1 MAASAEPAVPS
12 QHISQCTIPSCMT
25 RYEDEVGKRR
35 KYTAFMVEVRTHG
48 GLTWATER
56 RYRQFHNLNKV
67 SASVAAREPVAQAA
81 PVACPGGAPAAAT
94 NTGQVLPGS
103 AASRRL
109 PGTQPPAVPGRGRRS
124 VSGAGGDL
132 GACRALAPLCPVR
145 CPRPAGI
152 GASSGVGAILKKRYA
167 ELQLFKFPGKK
178 WFSSFAT
185 ATIERRRRVFEQYL
199 QELLCLQPR
208 PTELNVF
215 LEIPSH
221 VWGAGGPAPRIAA
234 AILGPEA
241 AAAAMAAGTTGSG
254 ADVASGAGSAAS
266 AASAAASAARAAS
279 AAESHAATLE
289 RIRAGG
295 ITVEDFELLR
305 VLGKG
310 SFGKVF
316 LVRLGVT
323 GAIYAMKVLK
333 KSEVVRRR
341 QVEHT
346 KAERRIMGGVDHS
359 CIVSLRFAFQSADK
373 LYMVTDYCRGGELFF
388 HLKKMRTFPE
398 DMYLAPEML
407 INRKTRKGYGKA
419 VDWWSLG
426 TLVFEMLTG
435 WPPFY
440 DKSLRRMCE
449 QILRADLRFPP
460 GCAASA
466 EARDLIRQLLRRD
479 PLRRL
484 GSGAGG
490 ADEIRAHP
498 FFASMDWDA
507 LASRELKP
515 PFCPRVE
522 SDTDI
527 ANFDTTF
534 TAEPAVLTPP
544 APTDLAAGAADFGD
558 FTFADRDHVMT
569 GDDDDEPDSGY
580 AAAAAELGS
589 AIDAAVDG
597 AAAAVDA
604 EGDAAAAGAAGSA
617 GAH

>member
-56 RYRQFHNLNKV
+56 RYRQFHNLNK
-67 SASVAAREPVAQAA
+67 
-81 PVACPGGAPAAAT
+81 
-94 NTGQVLPGS
+94 
-103 AASRRL
+103 
-109 PGTQPPAVPGRGRRS
+109 
-124 VSGAGGDL
+124 
-132 GACRALAPLCPVR
+132 
-145 CPRPAGI
+145 
-152 GASSGVGAILKKRYA
+152 ILKKRYA

-398 DMYLAPEML
+398 DMVRFYAAELVLALSHLHSVDVVYRDLKPENVLLDEEGHIKITDFGLSKDEVADSNGATTFCGTPEYLAPEML

>member
-1 MAASAEPAVPS
+1 MARSATPARHPSVP
-12 QHISQCTIPSCMT
+12 
-25 RYEDEVGKRR
+25 
-35 KYTAFMVEVRTHG
+35 
-48 GLTWATER
+48 
-56 RYRQFHNLNKV
+56 
-67 SASVAAREPVAQAA
+67 
-81 PVACPGGAPAAAT
+81 
-94 NTGQVLPGS
+94 
-103 AASRRL
+103 
-109 PGTQPPAVPGRGRRS
+109 RS
-124 VSGAGGDL
+124 L
-132 GACRALAPLCPVR
+132 
-145 CPRPAGI
+145 RPQ
-152 GASSGVGAILKKRYA
+152 ILKKRYA

-185 ATIERRRRVFEQYL
+185 ATIERRRRVFEQFI

-221 VWGAGGPAPRIAA
+221 VWGAGAPEPRLAA
-234 AILGPEA
+234 AILGTDA
-241 AAAAMAAGTTGSG
+241 ASSTGSLGDRGMSSG
-254 ADVASGAGSAAS
+254 ALSAGGGAASASASGAGGAVSGS
-266 AASAAASAARAAS
+266 EVQSSS
-279 AAESHAATLE
+279 LE

-323 GAIYAMKVLK
+323 GAVYAMKVLK

-346 KAERRIMGGVDHS
+346 KAERRIMGGVDHPF
-359 CIVSLRFAFQSADK
+359 IVSLRFAFQSSDN

-398 DMYLAPEML
+398 TMVRFYAAELVCALSHLHSVDVVYRDLKPENVLLDEEGHVKITDFGLSKDEVADSNGATTFCGTPEYLAPEML

-449 QILRADLRFPP
+449 HILRADLRFPP
-460 GCAASA
+460 GCSASA

-479 PLRRL
+479 PARRL
-484 GSGAGG
+484 GSGDAG
-490 ADEIRAHP
+490 ADDIRAHP
-498 FFASMDWDA
+498 FFASLDWDA
-507 LASRELKP
+507 LARRELKP

-558 FTFADRDHVMT
+558 FSFADRDHVLSEP
-569 GDDDDEPDSGY
+569 GDDADN
-580 AAAAAELGS
+580 AA

-597 AAAAVDA
+597 AAATVAA
-604 EGDAAAAGAAGSA
+604 EDAAAAAAG
-617 GAH
+617 GADDGGLVDAAADEDPSEA

>member
-1 MAASAEPAVPS
+1 MLP
-12 QHISQCTIPSCMT
+12 
-25 RYEDEVGKRR
+25 
-35 KYTAFMVEVRTHG
+35 
-48 GLTWATER
+48 
-56 RYRQFHNLNKV
+56 
-67 SASVAAREPVAQAA
+67 
-81 PVACPGGAPAAAT
+81 
-94 NTGQVLPGS
+94 VLP
-103 AASRRL
+103 L
-109 PGTQPPAVPGRGRRS
+109 Q
-124 VSGAGGDL
+124 
-132 GACRALAPLCPVR
+132 
-145 CPRPAGI
+145 
-152 GASSGVGAILKKRYA
+152 ILKKRYA

-398 DMYLAPEML
+398 DMVRFYAAELVLALSHLHSVDVVYRDLKPENVLLDEEGHIKITDFGLSKDEVADSNGATTFCGTPEYLAPEML